1 MGIQLVG
8 IQGSQLLMWDSTS
21 EKTLRHLGS
30 HYIIQKT
37 ASASPIWLRNFLN
50 RWRVDFQIDN
60 LVVVSAVKYLPCS
73 AFLFWKKRK
82 KKKLLAQYCLLI
94 ATSVSLFFLFCS
106 TICLLWHGRLDDVPF
121 RVALCL
127 AQSCRELS
135 CFFYAIPSL
144 LIWKGE
150 ALVREMI
157 HNRVAGYIQVCYR
170 ISSAYNRTFL
180 LEPCHQVEDL
190 METSSGKKMFISDQ

>member
-37 ASASPIWLRNFLN
+37 ASASPIWLRNILN
-50 RWRVDFQIDN
+50 RWRVYFQIDN

-94 ATSVSLFFLFCS
+94 ATSVSLFFFVLLYNLFALAWKVGWCS
-106 TICLLWHGRLDDVPF
+106 F
-121 RVALCL
+121 
-127 AQSCRELS
+127 QSC
-135 CFFYAIPSL
+135 SL
-144 LIWKGE
+144 L
-150 ALVREMI
+150 
-157 HNRVAGYIQVCYR
+157 
-170 ISSAYNRTFL
+170 SSELQRTVMLFL
-180 LEPCHQVEDL
+180 RHSL
-190 METSSGKKMFISDQ
+190 TSYLKRGSSCKRNDS

>member
-37 ASASPIWLRNFLN
+37 ASTSPIWLRNILN
-50 RWRVDFQIDN
+50 RWRVYFQIDN

-82 KKKLLAQYCLLI
+82 KKKASGSILLI
-94 ATSVSLFFLFCS
+94 DCNKRLSFFFVLLYNLFALAWKVGWCS
-106 TICLLWHGRLDDVPF
+106 F
-121 RVALCL
+121 
-127 AQSCRELS
+127 QSC
-135 CFFYAIPSL
+135 SL
-144 LIWKGE
+144 L
-150 ALVREMI
+150 
-157 HNRVAGYIQVCYR
+157 
-170 ISSAYNRTFL
+170 SSELQRTVMLFL
-180 LEPCHQVEDL
+180 RHPL
-190 METSSGKKMFISDQ
+190 TSYLKRGSSCKRNDS